1 MRGGGPSGPGDTLSM
16 FLGESNHSLDS
27 KSRVVVPKRFLG
39 EFTEDSDGKRAAML
53 TRGFE
58 GCLFLFPVEGFEKAL
73 ERMQLQAFG
82 GAELRKMQ
90 RLFFSNACQTTI
102 DGAGRM
108 LVPEKL
114 RKVAGLSKEVVLVG
128 CADRAEIWSAAAW
141 EEFNSDNDDEF
152 DRLDSVLLG
161 DGGVPPGGGEA

>member
-1 MRGGGPSGPGDTLSM
+1 M
-16 FLGESNHSLDS
+16 FLGESTHTLDA
-27 KSRVVVPKRFLG
+27 KSRIVVPRRFLL
-39 EFTEDSDGKRAAML
+39 EFPEAEEGRRNAML

-58 GCLFLFPVEGFEKAL
+58 GCLFLFPEQGFAKAL

-90 RLFFSNACQTTI
+90 RLFFSNAHQTQI

-114 RKVAGLSKEVVLVG
+114 RALAGLARDVVLVG
-128 CADRAEIWSAAAW
+128 CADRAEIWSAEAW
-141 EEFNSDNDDEF
+141 EKFNDEHDREF
-152 DRLDSVLLG
+152 DRLDSVMLG
-161 DGGVPPGGGEA
+161 DGTSRGGGGGED

>member
-1 MRGGGPSGPGDTLSM
+1 M
-16 FLGESNHSLDS
+16 FLGESSHTLDT
-27 KSRVVVPKRFLG
+27 KSRVVVPKRFLS
-39 EFTEDSDGKRAAML
+39 EFPEDAEGKRCAML

-58 GCLFLFPVEGFEKAL
+58 GCLFLFPERGFEKAL

-82 GAELRKMQ
+82 GADLRKMQ

-114 RKVAGLSKEVVLVG
+114 RNVAGLEKEVVMVG

-141 EEFNSDNDDEF
+141 ERFNTDNGDEF

-161 DGGVPPGGGEA
+161 AGGAPPKGGAG

>member
-1 MRGGGPSGPGDTLSM
+1 M
-16 FLGESNHSLDS
+16 FLGESAHSLDS
-27 KSRVVVPKRFLG
+27 KSRVVVPKRFLA
-39 EFTEDSDGKRAAML
+39 EFPEDAEGKRSATL

-58 GCLFLFPVEGFEKAL
+58 GCLFLFPEHGFEKAL

-90 RLFFSNACQTTI
+90 RLFFSNAHQTTI
-102 DGAGRM
+102 DQAGRM

-114 RKVAGLSKEVVLVG
+114 RAVAGLERDVVLVG

-141 EEFNSDNDDEF
+141 EAFNSENDGEF

-161 DGGVPPGGGEA
+161 EGGVPPGGGPG